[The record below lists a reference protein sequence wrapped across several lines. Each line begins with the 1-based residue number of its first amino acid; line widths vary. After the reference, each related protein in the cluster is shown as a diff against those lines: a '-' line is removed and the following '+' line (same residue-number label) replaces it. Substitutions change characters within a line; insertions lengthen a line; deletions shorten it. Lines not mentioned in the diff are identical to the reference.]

1 MNPQSVLKLAWQGD
15 PQAIQALINQH
26 LQPKNISSEVAVR
39 DGELLIGLQG
49 FQNLNEKV
57 LTAFLTA
64 GIKKVNIQ
72 RVSTLTIYAYEVG
85 SLIPLWTQ
93 TVELKPKLAGT
104 TPSAGQTAAL
114 PPQLPGETPGPL
126 ATSPLP
132 AQVSPVTTESFDK
145 PRVTSLHFSNNDT
158 EFSQVGFLCSLGL
171 AGLIIAALTWFS
183 ISRSAN
189 QSVAQ
194 APTAP
199 QQIPQAQ
206 SGATPDE
213 IQEFIRIIG
222 AVDPTGDLITNVQQY
237 GRTDLLYLTMG
248 NVFIGDNHVNQ
259 SDFAVT
265 LRDIWHKTCNCS
277 GQLVLQSPAG
287 QDLVHINAQGNPQ
300 FQQ

>member
-26 LQPKNISSEVAVR
+26 LQPKNISSEVAVK

-49 FQNLNEKV
+49 LQNLNEKV
-57 LTAFLTA
+57 LTAFLSA

-72 RVSTLTIYAYEVG
+72 RVSTLKIYAYKVG
-85 SLIPLWTQ
+85 SIIPLWTQ
-93 TVELKPKLAGT
+93 TVELKPKLTGAA
-104 TPSAGQTAAL
+104 PSETQTAA
-114 PPQLPGETPGPL
+114 PQRLPGNLTPQ
-126 ATSPLP
+126 ATQNSLP
-132 AQVSPVTTESFDK
+132 GQVSPPTTEYFDK
-145 PRVTSLHFSNNDT
+145 PRVTSLHFSNSDT

-171 AGLIIAALTWFS
+171 AGLVIAAVTWFN

-189 QSVAQ
+189 QPIAQ
-194 APTAP
+194 APAAT
-199 QQIPQAQ
+199 QQIPQATA
-206 SGATPDE
+206 SATPDE

-222 AVDPTGDLITNVQQY
+222 AVDPNGDLITNVQQY
-237 GRTDLLYLTMG
+237 GSTDLLYLTVG

-265 LRDIWHKTCNCS
+265 LRDIWNKTCDCS
-277 GQLVLQSPAG
+277 GRLVLQSPAG
-287 QDLVHINAQGNPQ
+287 QDLVHINAQGKPQ